1 MSRPKI
7 TIVTPSFNQ
16 AQFLEQTICSVLD
29 QKYSNIEY
37 LIIDGGSTDGSV
49 EIIKKYERHLTYWES
64 IKDRGQS
71 HAINKGLRMATG
83 DVFNWLNSDDYYSP
97 DALNIIA
104 TNFGDPRVQAVLGR
118 SRIFEHPDRTIKIS
132 TGTDVYPENLSKTVG
147 WARIDQPET
156 FFRLSAYRKIGVL
169 NESLHFLM
177 DREWWIR
184 YLVNFGLG
192 HTVTV
197 PDILVNF
204 RQHSLSKTMSQQ
216 AGFEQELIRITSS
229 LGVACAYPNI
239 RQMFEIDQPVI
250 SYCFTDVQKEQ
261 LRAAVSY
268 AMLFLAEYFYYHRND
283 SRKAKLFL
291 DNLIQSDLFPEDLR
305 LYHKLQVRVNFLP
318 SYLRRFYHK
327 FL

>member
-71 HAINKGLRMATG
+71 HAINKGLQMATG
-83 DVFNWLNSDDYYSP
+83 DVFNWLNSDDYYSA
-97 DALNIIA
+97 DALSTVA
-104 TNFGDPRVQAVLGR
+104 ASFDDPSVRAVLGR

-132 TGTDVYPENLSKTVG
+132 AGTDVYPGNLAKTVG

-156 FFRLSAYRKIGVL
+156 FFRLSAYRKVGAL

-184 YLVNFGLG
+184 YLVNFGP
-192 HTVTV
+192 HDTVAI
-197 PDILVNF
+197 PDVLVNF
-204 RQHSLSKTMSQQ
+204 RQHALSKTTRQQ

-229 LGVACAYPNI
+229 LGMACGYPNI
-239 RQMFEIDQPVI
+239 HQMFEIDQLGI
-250 SYCFTDVQKEQ
+250 SYYFTDVQKEQ

-268 AMLFLAEYFYYHRND
+268 AILFLAEYFYYYRND
-283 SRKAKLFL
+283 TRKAKLFL
-291 DNLIQSDLFPEDLR
+291 NNLAKSDLSAEDVKLHR
-305 LYHKLQVRVNFLP
+305 KLQVRVNFLP
-318 SYLRRFYHK
+318 PLLRKFYHK
-327 FL
+327 FS